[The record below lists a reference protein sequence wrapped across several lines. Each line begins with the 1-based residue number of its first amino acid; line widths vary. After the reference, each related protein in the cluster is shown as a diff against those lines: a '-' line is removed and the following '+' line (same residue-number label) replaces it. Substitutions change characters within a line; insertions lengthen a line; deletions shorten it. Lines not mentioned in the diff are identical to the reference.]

1 MKTLQKKL
9 LYFLLMLPISLFAQN
24 KLSGVVLDGSTQ
36 EPLPGVNVIVQGTT
50 NGTATDF
57 DGNFTLSN
65 LKQGDK
71 VVFSYIGFK
80 DETLI
85 YNNQS
90 SVSISMQ
97 EDAQQLQDVLV
108 IGYGT
113 TTKKD
118 ATGSLT
124 SVTTEDFVKGP
135 VVAVDQMIQG
145 KVAGL
150 QISSGGGSP
159 GEGSEI
165 RIRSGASLS
174 ANNNPLFVVDG
185 VPLADG
191 GVNGGRN
198 PLATIN
204 QNNIESV
211 TVLKDASA
219 LAIYGS
225 RASNGVIIIT
235 TKKGKAG
242 ELQVNYNGNVSM
254 STIADRVDV
263 LSTQQFR
270 DYVTANGTATQIGL
284 MGNASTDWQDEI
296 YRKTTLGT
304 DHNVSLSGGK
314 DFLTYRASIGLTD
327 MNGVLL
333 RDNMNRATLGAS
345 LVGKFFDNHLK
356 IEVNNQTASMKND
369 YSNRGAIGS
378 ALGYDPTQSVRN
390 DDGTFYQ
397 WSSQLAGRNPV
408 ALIKQT
414 NNYGYSYR
422 SLGNVQAEYKM
433 HFLPELKAV
442 ANLGYDYL
450 SGRSYGNTST
460 EYFYTDNRGDSY
472 NNENTRK
479 NRLMDL
485 YLNYKKDVDAIKG
498 SVELTG
504 GYSYQNFKDEASSF
518 SFDGNSGNIIENVN
532 FPSVLNLQSFF
543 GRAIFNFSNKY
554 ILTATYRRDGSSRF
568 TEDFR
573 WGNFPSAAFAWK
585 LSEEKMFKNVSSI
598 SDLKLRLG
606 WGITGQQDIGGVY
619 PSTPLYLFSN
629 STAQYPFG
637 NNYYATVR
645 PQNYNPN
652 LKWEE
657 TETRNA
663 GLDMG
668 FLDNRITASIDVYE
682 KRTKDLLAR
691 IPNPSFFGFS
701 NYDNYNIGS
710 VKNQGIEFT
719 AEVVPVK
726 TDNVN
731 LTIGGNITFQNSK
744 VTGLI
749 NGADQV
755 GIQSGPQIS
764 GGIDNYVMVNLVDYA
779 PNSFLV
785 YEQAY
790 DTNGNPI
797 DGAFVDRNEDGD
809 ITLEDRYVFRK
820 PAADVFYGFYTNFSY
835 KKFDFTMSWRGSWGN
850 YIYNNVDSNL
860 GWQNQVLIRDTDLG
874 NAVTNIL
881 DTNFSSTATERYLSD
896 YYIQDASFIR
906 LDNATVGYT
915 FDKFL
920 GTKASAKISLAGQN
934 LLLFTD
940 YKGLDPEMPGGI
952 DYTIYP
958 RPRMYTLGLNV
969 NF

>member
-263 LSTQQFR
+263 L
-270 DYVTANGTATQIGL
+270 
-284 MGNASTDWQDEI
+284 
-296 YRKTTLGT
+296 
-304 DHNVSLSGGK
+304 
-314 DFLTYRASIGLTD
+314 
-327 MNGVLL
+327 
-333 RDNMNRATLGAS
+333 
-345 LVGKFFDNHLK
+345 
-356 IEVNNQTASMKND
+356 
-369 YSNRGAIGS
+369 
-378 ALGYDPTQSVRN
+378 
-390 DDGTFYQ
+390 
-397 WSSQLAGRNPV
+397 
-408 ALIKQT
+408 
-414 NNYGYSYR
+414 
-422 SLGNVQAEYKM
+422 
-433 HFLPELKAV
+433 
-442 ANLGYDYL
+442 
-450 SGRSYGNTST
+450 
-460 EYFYTDNRGDSY
+460 
-472 NNENTRK
+472 
-479 NRLMDL
+479 
-485 YLNYKKDVDAIKG
+485 
-498 SVELTG
+498 
-504 GYSYQNFKDEASSF
+504 
-518 SFDGNSGNIIENVN
+518 
-532 FPSVLNLQSFF
+532 
-543 GRAIFNFSNKY
+543 
-554 ILTATYRRDGSSRF
+554 
-568 TEDFR
+568 
-573 WGNFPSAAFAWK
+573 
-585 LSEEKMFKNVSSI
+585 
-598 SDLKLRLG
+598 
-606 WGITGQQDIGGVY
+606 
-619 PSTPLYLFSN
+619 
-629 STAQYPFG
+629 
-637 NNYYATVR
+637 
-645 PQNYNPN
+645 
-652 LKWEE
+652 
-657 TETRNA
+657 
-663 GLDMG
+663 
-668 FLDNRITASIDVYE
+668 
-682 KRTKDLLAR
+682 
-691 IPNPSFFGFS
+691 
-701 NYDNYNIGS
+701 
-710 VKNQGIEFT
+710 
-719 AEVVPVK
+719 
-726 TDNVN
+726 
-731 LTIGGNITFQNSK
+731 
-744 VTGLI
+744 
-749 NGADQV
+749 
-755 GIQSGPQIS
+755 
-764 GGIDNYVMVNLVDYA
+764 
-779 PNSFLV
+779 
-785 YEQAY
+785 
-790 DTNGNPI
+790 
-797 DGAFVDRNEDGD
+797 
-809 ITLEDRYVFRK
+809 
-820 PAADVFYGFYTNFSY
+820 
-835 KKFDFTMSWRGSWGN
+835 
-850 YIYNNVDSNL
+850 
-860 GWQNQVLIRDTDLG
+860 
-874 NAVTNIL
+874 
-881 DTNFSSTATERYLSD
+881 
-896 YYIQDASFIR
+896 
-906 LDNATVGYT
+906 
-915 FDKFL
+915 
-920 GTKASAKISLAGQN
+920 
-934 LLLFTD
+934 
-940 YKGLDPEMPGGI
+940 
-952 DYTIYP
+952 
-958 RPRMYTLGLNV
+958 
-969 NF
+969 